1 MSDVEEGAVG
11 AIEDELH
18 RYLLVHPGAA
28 DTAAGIQKWW
38 LPARFTDQPAHRI
51 QEALGRLVSGGVLV
65 RVGLPD
71 GRTLYAAPDRGTG
84 GHPHGS

>member
-1 MSDVEEGAVG
+1 MSDAEEGAVG
-11 AIEDELH
+11 AIENELH
-18 RYLLVHPGAA
+18 RYLLAHPEAA

-38 LPARFTDQPAHRI
+38 LPERFTGQPPHRI
-51 QEALGRLVSGGVLV
+51 QEALGRLVSRGVLV

-84 GHPHGS
+84 GRLHGS